1 MKRGNWVAWE
11 WGKGNQNQVWGKT
24 RREGQESEW
33 ESAAGRDG
41 GHLQDMP
48 ETWDGQDSQESMGV
62 TLAKTPSS
70 GDMQPEI
77 ATSCSQAEPPVEG

>member
-24 RREGQESEW
+24 RREGQESEG

-41 GHLQDMP
+41 GHL
-48 ETWDGQDSQESMGV
+48 
-62 TLAKTPSS
+62 
-70 GDMQPEI
+70 
-77 ATSCSQAEPPVEG
+77 